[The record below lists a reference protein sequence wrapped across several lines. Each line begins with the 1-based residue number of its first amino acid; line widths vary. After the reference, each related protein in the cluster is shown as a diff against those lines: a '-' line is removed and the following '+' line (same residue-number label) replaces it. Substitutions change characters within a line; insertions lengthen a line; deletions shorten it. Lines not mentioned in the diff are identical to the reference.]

1 MRPRLLFLLKY
12 CLFWLGFFV
21 VGKVVFLSWFY
32 PQTEALP
39 AATTIGIILH
49 GLRMDAAATAYL
61 AAVPFVLILLS
72 TYAPWHWIR
81 PIVIGWTLPLLVFIA
96 GLTAGDLEL
105 YREWGYRIDATWLQY
120 LSTPTEMGAS
130 IASQP
135 LWALFLIIGV
145 LSVLGGYAFLK
156 WVIPHRTAM
165 ERSHL
170 GATLVIAFLTATLAI
185 PARGGLQLAPIT
197 HSTVYFSTSDFANQ
211 ATINVAW
218 SFFNGLYRRDQD
230 KRNPYVVMDAA
241 EALRVRDSLVGGRD
255 TLPPTRRLL
264 RTKRPNIILIIWE
277 GFSAKTVG
285 VLGGMA
291 DAVPEIDSLS
301 RTGVLFDR
309 FYASG
314 NRTDKGIGAVLSG
327 YPPLQNT
334 SVLKEPRK
342 YVGLPGIARTL
353 DSAGYD
359 TEFLYGG
366 ELAFDNLRAFI
377 LTNGFSKIV
386 GKQDFPPSSWSSKW
400 GAHDHVLFQRMLA
413 DADSAKAPFF
423 LAALTL
429 SSHEPYDIPVP
440 FALGDSTKTAKYLSS
455 LHYVDSALG
464 NFVRAAAKR
473 PWWDST
479 VVIILADHGHR
490 LPVIDLTSDAF
501 REETHHIPL
510 LWIGGALAQHGVRLH
525 ELGDQTDLGPT
536 LLAQLDLP
544 HDGWKWGR
552 DLLAPG
558 RTPFV
563 YYTFQDGF
571 GYLTE
576 RGGMMWDNV
585 GHRMLRSFGTVD
597 SLDQHTGAALQQ
609 VFVGDF
615 VAR

>member
-12 CLFWLGFFV
+12 CLFWLAFFV
-21 VGKVVFLSWFY
+21 VGKLVFLAWYF
-32 PQTEALP
+32 PQTAALP
-39 AATTIGIILH
+39 LSTTLGIVFY
-49 GLRMDAAATAYL
+49 GLRMDATATAFV
-61 AAVPFVLILLS
+61 AAVPFLLVLAS
-72 TYAPWHWIR
+72 TVVPWR
-81 PIVIGWTLPLLVFIA
+81 LVRPLLFWWTAPLVVFVG

-105 YREWGYRIDATWLQY
+105 YKEWGYRIDATWLQY
-120 LSTPTEMGAS
+120 LRTPTEMGAS

-135 LWALFLIIGV
+135 LWADFLVIGV
-145 LSVLGGYAFLK
+145 LA
-156 WVIPHRTAM
+156 TAGIWALRRWILPPADAIT
-165 ERSHL
+165 ERSFL
-170 GATLVIAFLTATLAI
+170 AIPVIAFLTALLVI
-185 PARGGLQLAPIT
+185 PARGGTQLAPIT
-197 HSTVYFSTSDFANQ
+197 QSTVYFSTSDFANQ
-211 ATINVAW
+211 AAVNVAW
-218 SFFNGLYRRDQD
+218 SFFNGLYYHDAD
-230 KRNPYVVMDAA
+230 KKNPYVVMPAA
-241 EALRVRDSLVGGRD
+241 EAKRVRDSLVGVVD
-255 TLPPTRRLL
+255 TAAPTRRLL
-264 RTKRPNIILIIWE
+264 RTRRPNIILIIWE

-285 VLGGMA
+285 VLGGKA

-301 RTGVLFDR
+301 RTGILFDR

-314 NRTDKGIGAVLSG
+314 NRTDKGVGAVLSG
-327 YPPLQNT
+327 YPALQNT

-342 YVGLPGIARTL
+342 YVGLPGLARTL

-366 ELAFDNLRAFI
+366 ELAFDNLRAFV
-377 LTNGFSKIV
+377 LTNGFSRIV

-413 DADSAKAPFF
+413 DADSARAPFF
-423 LAALTL
+423 LTALTL

-440 FALGDSTKTAKYLSS
+440 FKFGDSTKTAQYLSS

-464 NFVRAAAKR
+464 TFVREASKR

-479 VVIILADHGHR
+479 VMIILADHGHR

-510 LWIGGALAQHGVRLH
+510 LWIGGALAQHGVVLH

-536 LLAQLDLP
+536 LLAQMDLP
-544 HDGWKWGR
+544 RAGWKWGR
-552 DLLAPG
+552 DLFAPG
-558 RTPFV
+558 GTPFV

-576 RGGMMWDNV
+576 RGGLMWDNV
-585 GHRMLRSFGTVD
+585 GHRVLRSFGTVD
-597 SLDQHTGAALQQ
+597 SLDQRTGAALQQ
-609 VFVGDF
+609 LFVGDF